1 MYFIFRAYL
10 HFKILKVSNQEIQ
23 ENLPALTFDI
33 PRPVPTSPTYVT
45 STIQLVTPGY
55 ITTSGGQQDDSRLNR
70 ANMTTFNWSPNA
82 AKPPGSE
89 DLPPAYDSLYGID

>member
-55 ITTSGGQQDDSRLNR
+55 ITTSGQQDDSRLNR
-70 ANMTTFNWSPNA
+70 ANMTTFNGSPI
-82 AKPPGSE
+82 AKPPGSD